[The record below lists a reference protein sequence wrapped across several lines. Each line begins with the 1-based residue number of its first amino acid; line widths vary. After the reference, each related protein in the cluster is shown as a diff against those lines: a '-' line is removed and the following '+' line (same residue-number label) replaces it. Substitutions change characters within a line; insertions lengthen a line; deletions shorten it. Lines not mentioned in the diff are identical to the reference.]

1 MSAIDTFSRTL
12 PNGTTLSCRAAG
24 EPGRPL
30 MLFVHGFPEAA
41 FVWDTLM
48 AHFAQPANGGY
59 RCLAPNLRGFE
70 HSSSPTAVDDYKPAL
85 LLQDLQQL
93 VQTERPD
100 GHIDTLV
107 GHDWG
112 GALTWG
118 MANAW
123 PGTIDRLVS
132 INSPH
137 AATFARELTHN
148 PEQQAASAYM
158 HYLAAPG
165 AEAKLAENDFAR
177 LFTMLGTAANS
188 SASDHASAS
197 SGWASTHSS
206 WLTDAVRAQYRE
218 VWSQGLTGACNLYRV
233 TPLKPPAPG
242 QRGVTD
248 IPQPPPER
256 VRVEVPTL
264 VLWALDDTALRPG
277 LLDGLDAHVPHL
289 TVQRMPGATHWVVH
303 EQPQRVAASIGRF
316 LAT

>member
-70 HSSSPTAVDDYKPAL
+70 HSSAPTAVDDYKPAL

-165 AEAKLAENDFAR
+165 AEAKLADNDFAR

-233 TPLKPPAPG
+233 TPMKPPLPG
-242 QRGVTD
+242 QAAKL
-248 IPQPPPER
+248 PEVPIERAR
-256 VRVEVPTL
+256 VDVPTL
-264 VLWALDDTALRPG
+264 VIWGTDDRALRPG
-277 LLDGLDAHVPHL
+277 LLDGLAHYVPRL
-289 TVQRMPGATHWVVH
+289 RIERVDGASHWIVH
-303 EQPQRVAASIGRF
+303 EMPERVAQLIRGFQQA
-316 LAT
+316 

>member
-1 MSAIDTFSRTL
+1 MPTIDTFSRTL

-41 FVWDTLM
+41 FVWDALM

-70 HSSSPTAVDDYKPAL
+70 HSSAPTAVDDYKPAL

-123 PGTIDRLVS
+123 PGTISRLVS

-165 AEAKLAENDFAR
+165 AEAKLADNDFAR

-233 TPLKPPAPG
+233 TPMKPPRPG
-242 QRGVTD
+242 ETAKL
-248 IPQPPPER
+248 PEVPAERAR
-256 VRVEVPTL
+256 VDVPTL
-264 VLWALDDTALRPG
+264 VIWGTDDRALRPG
-277 LLDGLDAHVPHL
+277 LLDGLEQHVPQL
-289 TVQRMPGATHWVVH
+289 RIERVDGASHWIVH
-303 EQPQRVAASIGRF
+303 EMPERVAQLIRGF
-316 LAT
+316 QLA

>member
-1 MSAIDTFSRTL
+1 MSAIETFSRTL
-12 PNGTTLSCRAAG
+12 PNGTRLSCRAAG

-70 HSSSPTAVDDYKPAL
+70 QSSAPPAVDDYKPAL
-85 LLQDLQQL
+85 LLQDLHQL
-93 VQTERPD
+93 VQSERPD
-100 GHIDTLV
+100 GKIDTLV

-112 GALTWG
+112 GALTWA

-123 PGTIDRLVS
+123 PQQIGRLVS

-137 AATFARELTHN
+137 AATFARELANN

-177 LFTMLGTAANS
+177 LFTMLGTAANA
-188 SASDHASAS
+188 SAADHATAS
-197 SGWASTHSS
+197 SGWASTDSH
-206 WLTDAVRAQYRE
+206 WLTDDVKAQYRA

-233 TPLKPPAPG
+233 TPMKPPLPG
-242 QRGVTD
+242 QAADV
-248 IPQPPPER
+248 PQVPAER
-256 VRVEVPTL
+256 ARVDVPTL
-264 VLWALDDTALRPG
+264 VIWGLDDKALRPG
-277 LLDGLDAHVPHL
+277 LLEGLDQHVPDL
-289 TVQRMPGATHWVVH
+289 RIERVAGASHWIVH
-303 EQPQRVAASIGRF
+303 EMPERVAQLIRAF
-316 LAT
+316 QQA

>member
-1 MSAIDTFSRTL
+1 MPAIDTFSRTL

-24 EPGRPL
+24 EAGRPL

-41 FVWDTLM
+41 FVWDALM

-70 HSSSPTAVDDYKPAL
+70 QSSAPTAVDDYKPAL

-123 PGTIDRLVS
+123 PGHIDRLVS

-165 AEAKLAENDFAR
+165 AEAKLADKDFAR
-177 LFTMLGTAANS
+177 LFTMLGTAANT

-197 SGWASTHSS
+197 SGWASTHSH
-206 WLTDAVRAQYRE
+206 WLTDAVKDQYRQ

-233 TPLKPPAPG
+233 TPMKPPRPG
-242 QRGVTD
+242 ETAK
-248 IPQPPPER
+248 PPEVPAERAR
-256 VRVEVPTL
+256 VDVPTL
-264 VLWALDDTALRPG
+264 VIWGTDDRALRPG
-277 LLDGLDAHVPHL
+277 LLDGLEQHVPRL
-289 TVQRMPGATHWVVH
+289 RIERVDGASHWIVH
-303 EQPQRVAASIGRF
+303 EMPERVAQLIRDFQQG
-316 LAT
+316 